1 MAPSAAASRRL
12 DRIAAALVGP
22 RHRGRAPRGGLQLG
36 RSGAAADSA
45 HGSSSIDE
53 SVGLVPPGVVAA
65 PTRTDDAAEALRLAW
80 RDGASIYRT
89 PAFGKGLDELQMREV
104 ADSMPAAIFG
114 DSVS

>member
-1 MAPSAAASRRL
+1 M
-12 DRIAAALVGP
+12 
-22 RHRGRAPRGGLQLG
+22 
-36 RSGAAADSA
+36 
-45 HGSSSIDE
+45 
-53 SVGLVPPGVVAA
+53 VAA

-89 PAFGKGLDELQMREV
+89 PAFGAGLDEIQMREV